1 MSYHLVSPGLF
12 VPVSLILS
20 LLLKVAHSAC
30 QLRQSDHSLHQAINV
45 AWLKFSV
52 LLLISKV
59 MRQWCVVI
67 ENLTRCPPIPH
78 SGRLSRHLTR
88 QLNVP
93 RKRDKT
99 VINAKSLCL
108 LSCSENGHCHRLLA
122 CSQRVQK
129 GKNETGIEWKSW
141 DRPSASVSMFF
152 GCVCVWKQVVYS
164 YCKPSPLSV
173 FCVLFP
179 CCECFYFGPQGD
191 AKEEIQGENNQPIWV
206 TWVPQKGIVMSRS
219 HLHTLFVC
227 LLCCLVVVVVLL
239 KF

>member
-30 QLRQSDHSLHQAINV
+30 QLRQSDHSLHQAIKV

-67 ENLTRCPPIPH
+67 ENLTWCPPIPH
-78 SGRLSRHLTR
+78 SGRLSCHLTR

-152 GCVCVWKQVVYS
+152 GCVCLKTG
-164 YCKPSPLSV
+164 CV
-173 FCVLFP
+173 FVLQTISIICILCFVP
-179 CCECFYFGPQGD
+179 IYCECFYFGLQVD